1 MDKLSPAV
9 RSRVMAAVRGKN
21 TRPEM
26 IVRSLLHRLGLRFRL
41 HDKKLPGTPD
51 IVLAKHKTVVFVHGC
66 FWHCHRCSRGAVPK
80 SRAEFWLPK
89 LAANKARDSVHRRAL
104 VLLGWRVVTVWECET
119 KQPLKLTKRLVE
131 LFAAPTNEISNDK
144 R

>member
-26 IVRSLLHRLGLRFRL
+26 IVRSLLHHLGLRFRL

-66 FWHCHRCSRGAVPK
+66 FWHCHSCSRGAVPK
-80 SRAEFWLPK
+80 SRTEIWLPK
-89 LAANKARDSVHRRAL
+89 LAANKVRDRLHRRAL
-104 VLLGWRVVTVWECET
+104 VSLGWRVVTVWECET
-119 KQPLKLTKRLVE
+119 KQPHKLTKRLAK
-131 LFAAPTNEISNDK
+131 LFAAPDN
-144 R
+144 

>member
-21 TRPEM
+21 THPEM

-66 FWHCHRCSRGAVPK
+66 FWHCHSCSRGAVPK

-89 LAANKARDSVHRRAL
+89 LAANKVRDRVHRRAL
-104 VLLGWRVVTVWECET
+104 VSLGWRVVTVWECET
-119 KQPLKLTKRLVE
+119 KQPHKLTKRLAK
-131 LFAAPTNEISNDK
+131 LFAAPAN
-144 R
+144 